1 MLDITQT
8 LITQT
13 LVTQTLDKHL
23 ATVARRRGN
32 LPQPQVL
39 VRSDSRAIDYAFGD
53 REVPFHAA
61 SIGKTVT
68 AALLMKLAPL
78 DTSVYSVLGPQPGVL
93 RGDATLGHLLTHT
106 SGAADYFEDPVTSGP
121 RFTTLVGAE
130 RDTEWTPES
139 LLEFSRE
146 RQVPVGIPGEKFHYS
161 DTGYVLAGLMAEALT
176 GRHFHELVREH
187 IFEPFGMTSSWY
199 VGLEHGATIAPLW
212 LGRDELST
220 AASLSCD
227 WAGGGIATT
236 LDDLVA
242 LSAGLRTL
250 DSYAQMTQM
259 HSRFRPGIHYGTG
272 FMQLRFEEFFF
283 LLRGMPRPTG
293 HIGVLSTHMFYDA
306 ENDTHIAMN
315 FHSTREM
322 VRSFK
327 TLIKIEQVLQKT
339 R

>member
-1 MLDITQT
+1 M
-8 LITQT
+8 
-13 LVTQTLDKHL
+13 
-23 ATVARRRGN
+23 
-32 LPQPQVL
+32 
-39 VRSDSRAIDYAFGD
+39 
-53 REVPFHAA
+53 PFHAA

-78 DTSVYSVLGPQPGVL
+78 ETSVQSVLGPQPGVL
-93 RGDATLGHLLTHT
+93 RGDATLGQLLSHT

-121 RFTTLVGAE
+121 HFMALVTAE
-130 RDTEWTPES
+130 RDTEWTPHS

-146 RQVPVGIPGEKFHYS
+146 RQVPVGMPGEKFHYS

-176 GRHFHELVREH
+176 GRPFHELVREH
-187 IFEPFGMTSSWY
+187 IFEPFGMNTSWY
-199 VGLEHGATIAPLW
+199 VGREGGPAIAPLW

-242 LSAGLRTL
+242 LSAGLRSL
-250 DSYAQMTQM
+250 DSHAQLADM

-272 FMQLRFEEFFF
+272 LMELRFEEFFF

-293 HIGVLSTHMFYDA
+293 HIGVLATHMFYDA
-306 ENDTHIAMN
+306 RNDTHIAMN

-327 TLIKIEQVLQKT
+327 TLIVIEQLLEKS
-339 R
+339 